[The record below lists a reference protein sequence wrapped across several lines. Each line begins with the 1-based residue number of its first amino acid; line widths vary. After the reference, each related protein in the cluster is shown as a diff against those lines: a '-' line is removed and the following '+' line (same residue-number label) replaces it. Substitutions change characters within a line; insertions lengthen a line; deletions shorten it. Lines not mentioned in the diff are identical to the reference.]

1 MLVLGIDPGTEKMGY
16 AIISATPELKT
27 LEASGVI
34 ETPAKITINDRMF
47 IMTDSLE
54 KILTIILNSCKKP
67 IVFSAIENQFKGKNI
82 KTTINLARS
91 SGMIIEM
98 IYKITNTKPF
108 IFEPSEWMSEMELKT
123 KQSCPQRDQE
133 LKDIIRSRYN
143 KDVTSIDECCAIGI
157 ATKLANLCKN

>member
-1 MLVLGIDPGTEKMGY
+1 M
-16 AIISATPELKT
+16 
-27 LEASGVI
+27 I
-34 ETPAKITINDRMF
+34 ETPSKITINDRMF

-54 KILTIILNSCKKP
+54 KILSVILNSQKKP

-91 SGMIIEM
+91 SGMVIEM

-108 IFEPSEWMSEMELKT
+108 IFEPSEWMSEMNLKT

-133 LKDIIRSRYN
+133 LKSIIKERYG
-143 KDVTSIDECCAIGI
+143 KEIKSIDECCAIGI
-157 ATKLANLCKN
+157 ATKLANLCKP